1 MSSGVLTIRVSRRR
15 TSPSIF
21 FRSLALTVCPS
32 CNMSLVLLRWG
43 FTLRRAENANQAE
56 GLAPINGV
64 CLNLALVAS
73 TRLLVELYMLITS
86 IRYPHSI
93 STGWLRHR
101 ELC

>member
-1 MSSGVLTIRVSRRR
+1 
-15 TSPSIF
+15 
-21 FRSLALTVCPS
+21 
-32 CNMSLVLLRWG
+32 MSLVL
-43 FTLRRAENANQAE
+43 NANQAE

-93 STGWLRHR
+93 SWYTEAHSSCLLKYRLAPSPRALLIGGSPALTQQ
-101 ELC
+101 EATSVECGSSA